1 MTSTRQHSARPHN
14 SYRHEAFLY
23 RGDDD
28 FLDGVVPFVLDGIAA
43 GQPVMVAVRG
53 TRTRPLRDALGPDG
67 AEVLFVDMT
76 ELGHNPARIIPGWRR
91 FLDEHSIDGQPV
103 RGVGEPIW
111 PGRRPTEVAEAQLH
125 EALLNVAIHP
135 DTPMWLRCP
144 YDVSALPEADL
155 AEAARSH
162 PILVRSGELQGSRSY
177 GGMQHVEDLLAEDL
191 PEPEPT
197 VDGIALPAGGA
208 AVAGLVGA
216 HAAAADLDAEKAWA
230 LSLAVREVAASAVPG
245 CTLRVWAEPAALVC
259 EIRDPDPVVDPMA
272 GRIQP
277 RDAEPDERGLWLAN
291 QMCDLVQVRSS
302 LEGSTIRIITWL

>member
-1 MTSTRQHSARPHN
+1 MTSTRQHSARPHS

-23 RGDDD
+23 RGDDE
-28 FLDGVVPFVLDGIAA
+28 FLDGVVPFVRDGIAA
-43 GQPVMVAVRG
+43 GQPVMVAVPGR
-53 TRTRPLRDALGPDG
+53 RTGPLQDALGPDRS
-67 AEVLFVDMT
+67 EVLFVDMN

-91 FLDEHSIDGQPV
+91 FLDERCVDGGPV

-111 PGRRPTEVAEAQLH
+111 PGRRPAEVAEAQLH

-144 YDVSALPEADL
+144 YDVSALPEAVL

-162 PILVRSGELQGSRSY
+162 PILIESGDLRGSRSY
-177 GGMQHVEDLLAEDL
+177 GGMQHVEDLLAGDL

-197 VDGIALPAGGA
+197 AEGIALPTGVA
-208 AVAGLVGA
+208 AVADLVNR
-216 HAAAADLDAEKAWA
+216 HAAAAGLDSEKAWA
-230 LSLAVREVAASAVPG
+230 LALAVREVAASAVPG

-259 EIRDPDPVVDPMA
+259 EVRDPEPVVNPMT
-272 GRIQP
+272 GRVQP

-291 QMCDLVQVRSS
+291 QMCDLVQVRSTPD
-302 LEGSTIRIITWL
+302 GSTIRIVTWL